1 MDSENATINFSPSG
15 GSNQQ
20 PSAWPS
26 ALTVAPHTR
35 AAAAEKHCKE
45 GGAPIMTFA
54 IKTRYC
60 YYYNILYTLTKQ
72 MNNS

>member
-26 ALTVAPHTR
+26 NKEAHMINKR
-35 AAAAEKHCKE
+35 ANTILKTKKE
-45 GGAPIMTFA
+45 TH
-54 IKTRYC
+54 K
-60 YYYNILYTLTKQ
+60 
-72 MNNS
+72 

>member
-35 AAAAEKHCKE
+35 AENLYEDRLSLAFIE
-45 GGAPIMTFA
+45 GEPYDPVT
-54 IKTRYC
+54 
-60 YYYNILYTLTKQ
+60 N
-72 MNNS
+72 